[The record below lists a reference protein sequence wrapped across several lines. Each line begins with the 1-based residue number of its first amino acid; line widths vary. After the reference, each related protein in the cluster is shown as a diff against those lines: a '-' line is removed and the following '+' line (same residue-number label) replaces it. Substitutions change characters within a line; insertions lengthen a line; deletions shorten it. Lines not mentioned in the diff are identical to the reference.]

1 MKTTGIIRR
10 VDDLGRVVIPKEIR
24 RNLGIRDGEPLEIY
38 TGNINGIPCV
48 SFAKYSVEFLDE
60 LNTVRDKIDGKMTDC
75 GEYELS
81 IKFKRAM
88 EEAAKVLNEFEK
100 RG

>member
-24 RNLGIRDGEPLEIY
+24 RNLNIRDGEPLEIY
-38 TGNINGIPCV
+38 VGKIDGIPCV
-48 SFAKYSVEFLDE
+48 SFAKYSIKFLDE
-60 LNTVRDKIDGKMTDC
+60 LNAVRDKIEGKMTDC

-81 IKFKRAM
+81 IKFKHAM